1 MRGTIRGVGAAAVA
15 EAVTEAVTK
24 AAAGAGAGA
33 EAEAEDS
40 SLPPPSGL
48 RAASFTVGEAEFLV
62 LSYPAA
68 VPALPESLTTTEQAI
83 TAGLLAGLSNRE
95 IALSRGVAVRTVANQ
110 VASVLRKAGVR
121 SRFELAR
128 KYAG

>member
-15 EAVTEAVTK
+15 EAVTEAVTE
-24 AAAGAGAGA
+24 AAAGAGA

>member
-15 EAVTEAVTK
+15 EAVTEAVTE
-24 AAAGAGAGA
+24 AAAGAGA

-95 IALSRGVAVRTVANQ
+95 IALSRGGAVRTVANQ

>member
-15 EAVTEAVTK
+15 EAVTEAVTE
-24 AAAGAGAGA
+24 AAAGAGA

-83 TAGLLAGLSNRE
+83 AAGLLAGLSNRE

>member
-24 AAAGAGAGA
+24 AAAGAGA

>member
-1 MRGTIRGVGAAAVA
+1 M
-15 EAVTEAVTK
+15 
-24 AAAGAGAGA
+24 
-33 EAEAEDS
+33 
-40 SLPPPSGL
+40 
-48 RAASFTVGEAEFLV
+48 GEAEFLV

-68 VPALPESLTTTEQAI
+68 PPALPASLTASERGVAT
-83 TAGLLAGLSNRE
+83 GLLAGLSNRE

-128 KYAG
+128 KHAV

>member
-15 EAVTEAVTK
+15 
-24 AAAGAGAGA
+24 AAGAGA
-33 EAEAEDS
+33 EVEDS

-48 RAASFTVGEAEFLV
+48 RASSFTVAEGEFIV
-62 LSYPAA
+62 LSFPAEA
-68 VPALPESLTTTEQAI
+68 PALPESLTTTEQAI

>member
-24 AAAGAGAGA
+24 AAAGA